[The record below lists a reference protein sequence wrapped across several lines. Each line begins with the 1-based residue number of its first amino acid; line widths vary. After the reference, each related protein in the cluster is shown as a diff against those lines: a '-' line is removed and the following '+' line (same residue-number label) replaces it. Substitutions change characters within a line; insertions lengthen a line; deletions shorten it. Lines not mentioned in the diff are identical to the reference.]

1 MTQGLSRMGWGRA
14 GWRRGAN
21 TAQSASPPQCQILG
35 QGQARQLEV
44 SGDLWAWLPLG
55 GPVQAAGEGD
65 TGSHLL
71 RVWPVPGSVLSHRLS
86 HSLQEHGDIW
96 ENPKMEEL

>member
-21 TAQSASPPQCQILG
+21 TAQSASPPHCQILG

-55 GPVQAAGEGD
+55 GV
-65 TGSHLL
+65 L
-71 RVWPVPGSVLSHRLS
+71 RPTDRALGLKDQLGCFW
-86 HSLQEHGDIW
+86 
-96 ENPKMEEL
+96 